1 MSWEIFLALLAFSF
15 VASATPGPNTLM
27 LLASG
32 VNFGLAR
39 TVPHIIGIAFGFG
52 SLLLATG
59 FGVGQLLEASPR
71 LHLVMKVASAAYLIW
86 LAWKIGSARAI
97 GSRESGG
104 QPLTVLQAASFQ
116 WVNPKAWAVGVSAMS
131 LYTNPENYTISALL
145 VVAAFML
152 VLTPSA
158 LLWCGMGASFRGYL
172 ADPVRLK
179 WFNISMGV
187 ILVLSLWPMLRL
199 EGALGAVGGM
209 FGLAEV

>member
-1 MSWEIFLALLAFSF
+1 MSWEVFLALLAFSF

-131 LYTNPENYTISALL
+131 LYTNSESYTTSALL

-152 VLTPSA
+152 VLTPAA
-158 LLWCGMGASFRGYL
+158 LIWCGMGTSLRGYF

-187 ILVLSLWPMLRL
+187 VLVLSLWPMLR
-199 EGALGAVGGM
+199 
-209 FGLAEV
+209 